1 MLLNEKSLHG
11 YTIHATDGDMGHVDQ
26 FYFDD
31 DTWTVRYIIVKTGKF
46 FFGHKVLVSP
56 ISLEK
61 LDLENK
67 KLFVNLTM
75 EQVKHS
81 PDINTEKPIS
91 RQKEAE
97 YLRYY
102 NLPAYWGGIGLWGRE
117 MYPAAL
123 GALEGEGAAEGDS
136 DTRDTHLRSTNEVR
150 GYAIRCIDD
159 ECGHLE
165 DFFIDTDTWTVR
177 YLAVHHTKSHQNK
190 KVLTVPKLVDRV
202 LWAKATV
209 FLNTSRQKLLEAPEY
224 SDGAIID
231 AETEKDIYN
240 HFLLHPY
247 WENS

>member
-1 MLLNEKSLHG
+1 MLLNEKSFHG
-11 YTIHATDGDMGHVDQ
+11 FTIHATDGDMGHVDQ

-31 DTWTVRYIIVKTGKF
+31 DTWTIRYIIVKTGKF

-61 LDLENK
+61 LDTENRK
-67 KLFVNLTM
+67 VFVNLTM

-117 MYPAAL
+117 MYPSAL
-123 GALEGEGAAEGDS
+123 GAVEAEEAAEETS
-136 DTRDTHLRSTNEVR
+136 DQRETHLRSTNEVR
-150 GYAIRCIDD
+150 GYTIRCVDD
-159 ECGHLE
+159 DAGHLE
-165 DFFIDTDTWTVR
+165 DFFIDTDTWTIR
-177 YLAVHHTKSHQNK
+177 YMAVHLSRIHHQK
-190 KVLTVPKLVDRV
+190 MVLTVPRLVDKV

-209 FLNTSRQKLLEAPEY
+209 FVNTSKNKLLEAPEY
-224 SDGAIID
+224 SEGGIID
-231 AETEKDIYN
+231 REMEQEIYN

-247 WENS
+247 WDAD